1 MIESFKMVALEEID
15 CDPSSFPLDKSILRS
30 LTKPGIGQIQNIV
43 LAEKPGEKFQL
54 VAGRRRIRA
63 AYEAKIPA
71 LVAKILPA
79 EVDQGPCLLVENLA
93 RSRNQAAELSSLLE
107 IIERVGIETAMQE
120 SGLGKRQLLTLTRLL
135 GLDRAT
141 LEAFFANKINS
152 GCAGVLATLDK
163 QQQRQFLE
171 AGFSTRAD
179 AVAFRR
185 TRRLQQLELQLIEEG
200 IEI

>member
-1 MIESFKMVALEEID
+1 MIESFKLVALVDID
-15 CDPSSFPLDKSILRS
+15 CDPASFPLDKSILRS
-30 LTKPGIGQIQNIV
+30 LTNPAIGQIQNIV
-43 LAEKPGEKFQL
+43 LAAAPGEKFQL

-63 AYEAKIPA
+63 AFEAKIPA

-93 RSRNQAAELSSLLE
+93 RSRNQSAELFSLLE
-107 IIERVGIETAMQE
+107 IIERVGIESAMKE
-120 SGLGKRQLLTLTRLL
+120 TGLGKRQLLTLTKLL
-135 GLDRAT
+135 GLDRET
-141 LEAFFANKINS
+141 LEAFFANKINA

-163 QQQRQFLE
+163 NQQKQFLE

-179 AVAFRR
+179 ALEFRR
-185 TRRLQQLELQLIEEG
+185 TRRLQQLEMQLVEEG